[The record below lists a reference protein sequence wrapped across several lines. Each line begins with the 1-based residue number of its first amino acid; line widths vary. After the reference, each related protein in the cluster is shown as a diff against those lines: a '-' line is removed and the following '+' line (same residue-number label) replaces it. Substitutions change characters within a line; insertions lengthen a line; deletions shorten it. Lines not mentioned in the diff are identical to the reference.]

1 MVSVFPAPPLR
12 WVVAP
17 RPDSDLVTSLATR
30 LGLPTALAAL
40 LVQRGQ
46 HSEELARRFLKP
58 ALAHL
63 SDPGTLAGMAEAV
76 EAIAATVRAGGSIL
90 VHGDYDVDGQCAT
103 ALLTRALRAAG
114 AAVTAFVPHRL
125 RDGYDFGPAGLA
137 AAQRIGASLVVTCD
151 CGITAV
157 ETVRAARAAGIGV
170 VVTDHHLPG
179 PELPPALAV
188 VDPQRPDDTSG
199 AHMLCGTGI
208 AFKLVQALV
217 PALGL
222 SPNLPYHL
230 LDYVALATVADV
242 VPLAGENR
250 VLVRLGLKLLRDS
263 RWPGLRALIE
273 ASGLGGR
280 EVRAAHLGYILG
292 PRLNAAGRIGD
303 AADGL
308 RLLLTDDP
316 AEAAELARRLE
327 ALNVE
332 RQVLDRRM
340 LEEALA
346 QVEQTGDPERHAA
359 LVLAGDG
366 WHPGVVGIVAS
377 RVVERYGR
385 PAFLIAFDGDVGKGS
400 GRSIS
405 RFDLHAALL
414 ACGDLLERYGGHQM
428 AAGLT
433 IRRDRL
439 DAFRDRFA
447 EFARGQLGPDDLG
460 PEQRVDLELGLHEAT
475 AELER
480 LCRHLEP
487 CGAGNAS
494 PVFGVRG
501 VRLTGRS
508 RVGNGHLK
516 ATLDDGTT
524 RLAAIGFQWADRV
537 PWLGDGLVDAAF
549 RLDTNEWNGNVTLQ
563 ARLCAVGPH
572 EGGGRADGQT
582 DGRAETAHRSGV
594 QSLPVR
600 PSARPP
606 V

>member
-1 MVSVFPAPPLR
+1 VVNVFPAPLLR

-17 RPDSDLVTSLATR
+17 RPDPREVERLAAQ
-30 LGLPTALAAL
+30 LGLPSALAAL

-46 HSEELARRFLKP
+46 GSEAAARGFLRP
-58 ALAHL
+58 SVTEL
-63 SDPGTLAGMAEAV
+63 SDPCSLAGMAEAV
-76 EAIAATVRAGGSIL
+76 EAIAATIRAGGTIM

-114 AAVTAFVPHRL
+114 ADAVGFVPHRL

-137 AAQRIGASLVVTCD
+137 AAIRLGVSLVVTCD

-157 ETVRAARAAGIGV
+157 ETVCAARAAGIGV

-179 PELPPALAV
+179 PELPPAVAII
-188 VDPQRPDDTSG
+188 DPQRADDTSDARG
-199 AHMLCGTGI
+199 LCGTGI

-222 SPNLPYHL
+222 PPNLPYHL
-230 LDYVALATVADV
+230 LDLVALATVADV
-242 VPLAGENR
+242 VPLTGENR
-250 VLVRLGLKLLRDS
+250 ILVRHGIRLLSES

-273 ASGLGGR
+273 AAGLAGR
-280 EVRAAHLGYILG
+280 ELRAGHLGYVLG

-308 RLLLTDDP
+308 RLLLSDEP
-316 AEAAELARRLE
+316 EEAITLARQLE
-327 ALNVE
+327 GLNVE
-332 RQVLDRRM
+332 RQSLDHRI

-346 QVEQTGDPERHAA
+346 QVEQACDPERDAGF
-359 LVLAGDG
+359 VLAGDG

-385 PAFLIAFDGDVGKGS
+385 PAFLIAFDGDIGKGS

-405 RFDLHAALL
+405 RFDLHSALL
-414 ACGDLLERYGGHQM
+414 GCADLLERYGGHQM

-433 IRRDRL
+433 IRRGQL
-439 DAFRDRFA
+439 DEFRVRFA
-447 EFARGQLGPDDLG
+447 GIAREALGPDDLG
-460 PEQRVDLELGLHEAT
+460 PEQRVDLELGLHEANR
-475 AELER
+475 ELER
-480 LCRHLEP
+480 MCRHLEP

-494 PVFGVRG
+494 PVFGIRG
-501 VRLTGRS
+501 VRFIGRS

-516 ATLDDGTT
+516 GVLEDGTT
-524 RLAAIGFQWADRV
+524 RLGAIGFQWADRV

-549 RLDTNEWNGNVTLQ
+549 RLESNEWNGYSTLQ
-563 ARLCAVGPH
+563 ARLCALSPH
-572 EGGGRADGQT
+572 A
-582 DGRAETAHRSGV
+582 
-594 QSLPVR
+594 
-600 PSARPP
+600 SA
-606 V
+606 